1 MFVPLIAHGSPLSS
15 SGRFSRSFVSSSL
28 QPHGLQHAW
37 LPCPSPVLHTHAIVT
52 SLVSLMGLIRHVL
65 CLRCR
70 ASESSSMCLCVGP
83 CRLMGAHC
91 RICGPG
97 CWVESFA
104 SHFLCPQVREMPAH
118 SYDWVHWTVDMLS
131 YPRIEWWGIHG
142 PFNSLLNWTSR
153 GTIL

>member
-1 MFVPLIAHGSPLSS
+1 MFPKINVWKQRRMLNILKMIGLDNAPYYFSLKKKKEKEMFVPLIAHGSPLSS

-97 CWVESFA
+97 C
-104 SHFLCPQVREMPAH
+104 
-118 SYDWVHWTVDMLS
+118 
-131 YPRIEWWGIHG
+131 
-142 PFNSLLNWTSR
+142 
-153 GTIL
+153 